1 MNTMYNYDEIVKKI
15 ELYCAEQD
23 RCKFDVNQKL
33 IKWGIDNISIKNI
46 LNNLI
51 EEKFIDEIRYAKS
64 FARGKFKIKKWGR
77 IKISSMLRSKNIS
90 ESNIIKGISQIDI
103 EEYTETLLRIIEK
116 KEKLLKQDNPIIKKN
131 KLFQYLKQK
140 GFENDLIWDNINNN

>member
-1 MNTMYNYDEIVKKI
+1 MYNYDEIVKKI

-23 RCKFDVNQKL
+23 RWKFDVNKKL

>member
-1 MNTMYNYDEIVKKI
+1 MYNYDEIVKKI

-77 IKISSMLRSKNIS
+77 IKISNMLRSKNIS

>member
-1 MNTMYNYDEIVKKI
+1 MYNYDEIVKKI

>member
-1 MNTMYNYDEIVKKI
+1 MNTMYNHEEIVKKI

-77 IKISSMLRSKNIS
+77 IKISNMLRSKNIS